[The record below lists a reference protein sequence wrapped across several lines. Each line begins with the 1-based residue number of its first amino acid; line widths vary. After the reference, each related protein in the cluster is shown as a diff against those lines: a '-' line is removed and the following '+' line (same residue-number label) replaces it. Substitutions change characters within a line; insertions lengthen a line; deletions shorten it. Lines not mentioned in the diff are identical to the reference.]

1 MNMLKAGFSKVD
13 ITPEMGA
20 PINGYTK
27 LRYAEGVLDE
37 LEAVALAVSVKDIV
51 ALFISVDICHISGDI
66 LDVYRKGISE
76 VTEIPLDNII
86 IACTHTHTSPMVIA
100 DTGEEIVDKYIAF
113 LGEKLKEVSK
123 EAIADLT
130 EAKMGYGVGEAK
142 NISFARRFVMKD
154 GSIKTNPGV
163 NNPDIVRSVGD
174 VDERISVLR
183 FDRVDG
189 KKLVFAN
196 FATHPDVVGGSK
208 ISADWPGLFR
218 HTLEKTIDNT
228 SCIIFNGAQG
238 DVNHVNVHPK
248 GGDFNDMF
256 VDFDDVSRGYEHA
269 RHMAY
274 VLVGGVLQCF
284 QKVSYVDVDE
294 MVCREITFKVPSN
307 MPKPEDMENAYRI
320 VELYESGR
328 ADELPFKGMMLT
340 TVVAEARRMIRLE
353 HGPEYF
359 DVPMSAVKLGP
370 VAFVTIAGEGFSDI
384 GIELKKSDKYQLV
397 MPIGL
402 ANDYMGYFPMMDSYE
417 EGGYESRSSNF
428 KAGVAER
435 IIEKGKELIE
445 SL

>member
-1 MNMLKAGFSKVD
+1 MNTLKAGFAKKN
-13 ITPEMGA
+13 ITPELGTA
-20 PINGYTK
+20 INGYTL

-37 LEAVALAVSVKDIV
+37 LEAVALAVAVGDTK
-51 ALFISVDICHISGDI
+51 ALFISADICYVKRNI
-66 LDVYRKGISE
+66 LDICRKDISE
-76 VTEIPLDNII
+76 ATGVPVDSII
-86 IACTHTHTSPMVIA
+86 IACTHTHTSPMVIT
-100 DTGEEIVDKYIAF
+100 DKGDDMVDRYIEFFKTQVKA
-113 LGEKLKEVSK
+113 VAC
-123 EAIADLT
+123 EAVADLT
-130 EAKMGYGVGEAK
+130 EAKMGCGVGEAK
-142 NISFARRFVMKD
+142 NISFARRFVMRD

-163 NNPDIVRSVGD
+163 NNPDIVRSVGN

-189 KKLVFAN
+189 RRLVFTN

-218 HTLEKTIDNT
+218 HTLEKTLDNT

-284 QKVSYVDVDE
+284 QKVKYVDVDE
-294 MVCREITFKVPSN
+294 LICKEITLKIASN
-307 MPKPEDMENAYRI
+307 MPKPEDMANAYRT

-328 ADELPFKGMMLT
+328 VDEIPFKGMMLT

-353 HGPEYF
+353 HGPEFF
-359 DVPMSAVKLGP
+359 DLPMSAFRLGP

-384 GIELKKSDKYQLV
+384 GIELKKSDKYDLV
-397 MPIGL
+397 VPIGL
-402 ANDYMGYFPMMDSYE
+402 ANDYQGYFPMMDSYE

-428 KAGVAER
+428 KAGVAEH
-435 IIEKGKELIE
+435 IIKEGKALIE

>member
-1 MNMLKAGFSKVD
+1 MNTLKAGFAKID

-20 PINGYTK
+20 PINGYSFI
-27 LRYAEGVLDE
+27 RYAEGVLDE

-66 LDVYRKGISE
+66 LDVFRKGISE

-100 DTGEEIVDKYIAF
+100 NTGEEIVDKYIAF

-163 NNPDIVRSVGD
+163 NNPDIVRSVGN

-218 HTLEKTIDNT
+218 RTLEKTIDNT
-228 SCIIFNGAQG
+228 SCIFFNGAQG

-284 QKVSYVDVDE
+284 QKVNYVDVDE
-294 MVCREITFKVPSN
+294 LTCKEITLKIASN
-307 MPKPEDMENAYRI
+307 MPKPEDMPNAYHTM
-320 VELYESGR
+320 ELYDSGR
-328 ADELPFKGMMLT
+328 AEELPYKGMMLT

-353 HGPEYF
+353 HGPEFF
-359 DVPMSAVKLGP
+359 DLPMSAFKLGP

-384 GIELKKSDKYQLV
+384 GIELKKSDKYDLV

-402 ANDYMGYFPMMDSYE
+402 ANDYQGYFPMMDSYE

-428 KAGVAER
+428 KAGVAEY
-435 IIEKGKELIE
+435 IIKSGKELME

>member
-1 MNMLKAGFSKVD
+1 MNTLKAGFAK
-13 ITPEMGA
+13 ININPEMGA
-20 PINGYTK
+20 PINGYSF
-27 LRYAEGVLDE
+27 RREAEGVLDD
-37 LEAVALAVSVKDIV
+37 LEAVAFAIEVGGAK
-51 ALFISVDICHISGDI
+51 ALFISVDNCLIAREVF
-66 LDVYRKGISE
+66 DVYRAEISASTG
-76 VTEIPLDNII
+76 VPVNSII
-86 IACTHTHTSPMVIA
+86 MACTHTHTAPMVKVYS
-100 DTGEEIVDKYIAF
+100 GEEIVDRYIAT
-113 LGEKLKEVSK
+113 LKEKVKTISA
-123 EAIADLT
+123 EALADLT
-130 EAKMGYGVGEAK
+130 EARMGYGVGEAK
-142 NISFARRFVMKD
+142 NISFARRFVMRD
-154 GSIKTNPGV
+154 GSIKTTPGV
-163 NNPDIVRSVGD
+163 NNPDIVRSVGN

-189 KKLVFAN
+189 RRLVFTN

-218 HTLEKTIDNT
+218 RTLEKTMDNT
-228 SCIIFNGAQG
+228 SCIFFNGAQG

-284 QKVSYVDVDE
+284 QKVKYVDVDE
-294 MVCREITFKVPSN
+294 MSCKEITLKIPSN
-307 MPKPEDMENAYRI
+307 MPDPEDMEDAYRT

-328 ADELPFKGMMLT
+328 AEELPFKGMMLT

-384 GIELKKSDKYQLV
+384 GIELKKSDKYDLV

-402 ANDYMGYFPMMDSYE
+402 ANDYKGYFPMMDSYE

-428 KAGVAER
+428 KAGVAEH
-435 IIEKGKELIE
+435 IIESGKALIE